1 MNALLWRDLRVLFR
15 NPQSWLMGIIFFLLF
30 LSLFAIALNGDSH
43 KMRSMGPAIIWLA
56 AIFSLLLNFGSIFQ
70 NDVNNGNFEQLHL
83 SGLSTVSIVIS
94 KICASFITSIIP
106 LLIAIPIAGI
116 SYQLTSAEMAAIMLS
131 LLIGAPAIISYGVLA
146 GAMLAG
152 QKNAGFLVILM
163 TLPFMVPIVIF
174 ALSGI
179 QAYPAEGLWN
189 LQFQAL
195 SGISLIA
202 LAIAIPAAAAALSAY
217 LD

>member
-1 MNALLWRDLRVLFR
+1 MSALLWRDLRVLFR

-30 LSLFAIALNGDSH
+30 MSLFAIALNGDTN
-43 KMRSMGPAIIWLA
+43 KMQDMGAAIIWLA
-56 AIFSLLLNFGSIFQ
+56 AIFSLLLNFGNIFQ
-70 NDVNNGNFEQLHL
+70 NDVNNGNFEQLYL

-94 KICASFITSIIP
+94 KVLASFITSIVP
-106 LLIAIPIAGI
+106 LLIAIPIASI
-116 SYQLTSAEMAAIMLS
+116 SYHLSSTEMAGILLS

-152 QKNAGFLVILM
+152 QKNAGFLVILI

-179 QAYPAEGLWN
+179 QAYSSMGLWN

-195 SGISLIA
+195 FGISLIA
-202 LAIAIPAAAAALSAY
+202 LAIAIPAASAALSAY